1 MINRIKKI
9 LFGSLSRS
17 LLIINILALL
27 VTIVA
32 TVIFIE
38 NDKGEYPE
46 TLVNKANEAYVE
58 SSRFVTRKSDS
69 CEEYLDEVAKLNNFN
84 MAITDNDGQ
93 IILKSSNVSKTGNKN
108 YIPFSY
114 IDLSHPFKDEKSVF
128 YRVYEVKVDNE
139 KCYLYVWKNTTIKSS
154 EYYIWFLVAPIIL
167 MIAIIYL
174 LINRKARYIGKIA
187 KEVEILSSG
196 DLGYTINEKGRDE
209 LNVLA
214 KEINNMSKNLK
225 QMREKEQE
233 EEKQKYELITNISH
247 DLRTPLTSLL
257 GYLEL
262 INKKSTQDEDIN
274 KYSNISLDNAK
285 RLKSLIDD
293 LFEYSKL
300 ESKDIKLNK
309 SEINVV
315 EIIGQ
320 CLGELELESKN
331 ANIDFIRDFSE
342 EEIILN
348 IDGDKIARVFQ
359 NIFTNA
365 IKYSKKGS
373 EVNIE
378 IKESP
383 SEVEFIVT
391 NEYRELEKDKVNKI
405 FERFYRG
412 DASRNLKVEGSG
424 LGLPIVKSIVNLHG
438 GKVFVECD
446 ERKETLGVHIV
457 LLKS

>member
-17 LLIINILALL
+17 LLIINIIALL
-27 VTIVA
+27 VTIVS

-38 NDKGEYPE
+38 NNKGEYPDA
-46 TLVNKANEAYVE
+46 LINKANEAYVE
-58 SSRFVTRKSDS
+58 SSKFVTRKSDS

-93 IILKSSNVSKTGNKN
+93 ILLKSSNVSKTGNKN

-114 IDLSHPFKDEKSVF
+114 IDVSHPFKDEKSVF
-128 YRVYEVKVDNE
+128 YRVYEVKLDKE

-154 EYYIWFLVAPIIL
+154 EYYIWLLVAPIIL
-167 MIAIIYL
+167 MLAIIYL

-187 KEVEILSSG
+187 KGVEILSSG
-196 DLGYTINEKGRDE
+196 DLDYTINEKGRDE

-214 KEINNMSKNLK
+214 KEINSMSKNLK
-225 QMREKEQE
+225 LMREKEQE

-247 DLRTPLTSLL
+247 DLRTPLTSLI

-262 INKKSTQDEDIN
+262 IYKISTQDEDLN

-300 ESKDIKLNK
+300 ESKDIKLTK

-348 IDGDKIARVFQ
+348 VDGDKIARVFQ

-378 IKESP
+378 IKQP
-383 SEVEFIVT
+383 LNEVEFIVR

-446 ERKETLGVHIV
+446 EEKETLEVNIV

>member
-1 MINRIKKI
+1 MINKIKKVF
-9 LFGSLSRS
+9 FGSLSRS

-27 VTIVA
+27 VTVVS
-32 TVIFIE
+32 TMIFIE

-46 TLVNKANEAYVE
+46 GLINKANEAYVE

-69 CEEYLDEVAKLNNFN
+69 CEEYLDKVAKLNNFN
-84 MAITDNDGQ
+84 MAIADNDGQ
-93 IILKSSNVSKTGNKN
+93 ILLKSSNVSKTGNKN

-128 YRVYEVKVDNE
+128 YRVYEVKIDNE

-154 EYYIWFLVAPIIL
+154 GYYIWQLIAPIIL

-187 KEVEILSSG
+187 KGVEILSSG
-196 DLGYTINEKGRDE
+196 DLDYTINEKGRDE

-247 DLRTPLTSLL
+247 DLRTPLTSLI

-262 INKKSTQDEDIN
+262 INKKSALDEDIN
-274 KYSNISLDNAK
+274 KYSNVSLDNAN

-331 ANIDFIRDFSE
+331 ANIDFVSDFSE
-342 EEIILN
+342 EEVILN

-365 IKYSKKGS
+365 IKYSKKGT

-383 SEVEFIVT
+383 SEVEFIVR

-412 DASRNLKVEGSG
+412 DTSRNLKVEGSG

-438 GKVFVECD
+438 GKVFVKCD
-446 ERKETLGVHIV
+446 EEKETLEVHIV